1 MKADYE
7 AIVIGVGGVGSS
19 TLFHLAQ
26 RGIKVL
32 GIDQFSPPHPQGS
45 SHGQT
50 RIIRQAYF
58 EHVDYVPLLLDSYR
72 QWDELQTVTGSR
84 LFQKTGLLEVG
95 PPDGIVVP
103 GVLSA
108 AKEHQLDVTELS
120 PDEIQKRWP
129 AFHPTKG
136 QGGVFEKSGGILFV
150 EDCIQAFL
158 DSAQQAGAKLL
169 TNCKVQNWTVE
180 KGYVLLQT
188 DEGEI
193 SSERLIIAAGPWAS
207 QVLSELQLPLTILRK
222 SLFWFDTPK
231 DCKHFDA
238 DSDCPAFLFETPSG
252 IFYGFPKL
260 DASGVKISEH
270 SGGQPI
276 KDPLSINREVCEQE
290 ETTLL
295 HFAKQYMPELLST
308 RLNHAACMYT
318 MTPDENFILDFHP
331 QHKEVVFCAGLSGH
345 GFKMTPALGK
355 AMTGLTL
362 DGGTDLSV
370 EFLSAKRF

>member
-1 MKADYE
+1 MRTDYE
-7 AIVIGVGGVGSS
+7 VIVIGVGGVGSA

-26 RGIKVL
+26 RGIKIL
-32 GIDQFSPPHPQGS
+32 GIDQFSPPHSQGS

-58 EHVDYVPLLLDSYR
+58 EHADYVPLLLDSYR
-72 QWDELQTVTGSR
+72 QWDTLQTITSNR

-108 AKEHQLDVTELS
+108 AKEHQLDVIELS
-120 PDEIQKRWP
+120 SEEIQKRWP

-136 QGGVFEKSGGILFV
+136 QGGVFEKAGGILFV

-158 DSAQQAGAKLL
+158 DSAEQADAKLL
-169 TNCKVQNWTVE
+169 TDCRVHNWTVK

-188 DEGEI
+188 DHGEI
-193 SSERLIIAAGPWAS
+193 RTERLIISAGPWAS
-207 QVLSELQLPLTILRK
+207 QMLSDLQLPLTVLRK
-222 SLFWFDTPK
+222 SLFWFDTPS

-238 DSDCPAFLFETPSG
+238 SSGCPAFLFETPNG

-260 DASGVKISEH
+260 DACGVKMSEH

-276 KDPLSINREVCEQE
+276 EDPLTINRKICKQE
-290 ETTLL
+290 ETALL
-295 HFAKQYMPELLST
+295 NFSKQYMPELSST
-308 RLNHAACMYT
+308 RLDHAACMYT

-331 QHKEVVFCAGLSGH
+331 DHKEVIFCAGLSGH

-355 AMTGLTL
+355 AMSDLAL
-362 DGGTDLSV
+362 DGRTDLPI